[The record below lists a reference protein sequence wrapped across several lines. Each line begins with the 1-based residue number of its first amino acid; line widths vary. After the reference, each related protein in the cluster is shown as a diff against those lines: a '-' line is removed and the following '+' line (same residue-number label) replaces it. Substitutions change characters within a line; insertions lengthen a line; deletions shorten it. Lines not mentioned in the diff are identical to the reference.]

1 MYTTSDMQCVILAG
15 GLGTRLSEHTNK
27 IPKPLIEIGNIPI
40 LVHIMRHYYK
50 FGVNKFI
57 ICAGYKAHKVN
68 EYFAN
73 YPYIQNDYEF
83 NIGSNQVKLI
93 SNRCEDWN
101 VKVIN
106 TGYETMTGGRLAKV
120 KKYLS
125 TDKPFFMTYGDGLAD
140 VDIQK
145 LLKSHTKSRAVAT
158 VTAVEPPARFGALSI
173 SQEDGLVTRF
183 AEKPAGEFGRING
196 GYFVVEKCALE
207 LIDGGSISWEKGPME
222 KLAKEGNLNS
232 YLHNGF
238 FHPMDTDRDRKML
251 QGMWDTSTG
260 LWANE

>member
-1 MYTTSDMQCVILAG
+1 MCKASEMQCVILAG

-27 IPKPLIEIGNIPI
+27 IPKPLVEVGNIPI

-57 ICAGYKAHKVN
+57 ICTGYKAHKIN

-73 YPYIQNDYEF
+73 YAYLQNDYEF
-83 NIGSNQVKLI
+83 DIGQSEIQII

-106 TGYETMTGGRLAKV
+106 TGYDTMTGGRLAKIR
-120 KKYLS
+120 KYIPG
-125 TDKPFFMTYGDGLAD
+125 DKPFFMTYGDGLAD
-140 VDIQK
+140 VNIQN
-145 LLKSHTKSRAVAT
+145 LLISHITSRALAT

-173 SQEDGLVTRF
+173 NKSSGMVTRF

-196 GYFVVEKCALE
+196 GYFVLE
-207 LIDGGSISWEKGPME
+207 RCSLDLIKDDMTSWEKEPME
-222 KLAKEGNLNS
+222 KLAKDGKLNS
-232 YLHNGF
+232 YCHDGF
-238 FHPMDTDRDRKML
+238 FHPMDTERDRKIL
-251 QGMWDTSTG
+251 QEMWNKSTG